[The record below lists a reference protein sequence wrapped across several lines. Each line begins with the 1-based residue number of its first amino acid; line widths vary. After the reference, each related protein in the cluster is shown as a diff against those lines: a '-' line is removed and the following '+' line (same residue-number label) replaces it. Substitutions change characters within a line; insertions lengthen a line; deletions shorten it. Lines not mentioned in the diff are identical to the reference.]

1 MKQQIVNW
9 SIAIG
14 TFTVV
19 IGFIAVLGFA
29 VVGSIVDKRAA
40 HAPTID
46 GDKVT
51 EQVREVWYRTEL
63 RHAGCPKDGYW
74 RIDTEK
80 QARRVEVYD
89 KGGYMYPHKCS
100 GCGTECEIFNVRY
113 PLIKR
118 EWEAVK

>member
-1 MKQQIVNW
+1 MNDFERGMTLFGAMV
-9 SIAIG
+9 SVFVA
-14 TFTVV
+14 VSLV
-19 IGFIAVLGFA
+19 IGCLQEKVQT
-29 VVGSIVDKRAA
+29 
-40 HAPTID
+40 PTID